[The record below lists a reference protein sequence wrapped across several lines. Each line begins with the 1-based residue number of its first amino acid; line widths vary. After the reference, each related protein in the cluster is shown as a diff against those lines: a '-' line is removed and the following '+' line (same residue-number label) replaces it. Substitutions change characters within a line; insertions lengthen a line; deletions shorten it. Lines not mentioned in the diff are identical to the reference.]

1 MGVLHAQDL
10 LLAAGTV
17 VAGSGLKNTDGNDLI
32 PGLRSRRTG
41 GTAPGAGTRA
51 GTARQCGQ
59 RQGAG
64 KRECKKLFH
73 QMGSSFLSF
82 LCDGT
87 VFSRETIVRAC
98 CFIIATHQ
106 RKCKQNQSK
115 KSAFSI
121 LYKRRPGYGRKIGL
135 HKNHKRENP
144 AYEDKKSKKGSPL
157 RT

>member
-1 MGVLHAQDL
+1 
-10 LLAAGTV
+10 
-17 VAGSGLKNTDGNDLI
+17 
-32 PGLRSRRTG
+32 
-41 GTAPGAGTRA
+41 
-51 GTARQCGQ
+51 
-59 RQGAG
+59 
-64 KRECKKLFH
+64 
-73 QMGSSFLSF
+73 MGSSFLSF

-115 KSAFSI
+115 KSVFSI

-144 AYEDKKSKKGSPL
+144 AYEDKKSKKAPPL